1 MTRKLTLAFG
11 FIALVPF
18 AQVQGK
24 DQRQTKTFTYRDTP
38 QGELELIVH
47 YPPGW
52 KATDERPAIVFFFG
66 GGWTNGTVKQF
77 ASQADYLASR
87 GMVAVRADYRVKS
100 RHGIS
105 PKECV
110 DDTQNAVRWLR
121 AHAAD
126 LGIASNRIV
135 ASGGSAGGH
144 LAACTAL
151 PPVEAVESQASAVS
165 SKPNALVLFNP
176 ALKFAGVE
184 RLMARIGDDESLG
197 KQISPTLH
205 LSEKTPP
212 ALILFGTADA
222 LIVQGEEYVQRANE
236 VGARAEMFEAEDMP
250 HGFFNRS
257 PWLELTTYRMDEFLE
272 SLGYLEGRP
281 TIEKPAD

>member
-1 MTRKLTLAFG
+1 MTRRMALIAVFVLSLVIKLHGAE
-11 FIALVPF
+11 A
-18 AQVQGK
+18 A
-24 DQRQTKTFTYRDTP
+24 DTKTFTYRDTP

-52 KATDERPAIVFFFG
+52 KASDQRPAIVFFFG

-77 ASQADYLASR
+77 ESQADYLASR
-87 GMVAVRADYRVKS
+87 GMVAARADYRVKS
-100 RHGIS
+100 RHGIT

-110 DDTQNAVRWLR
+110 DDAQNAVRWLR
-121 AHAAD
+121 AHAGE
-126 LGIASNRIV
+126 LGIDPNRIV

-151 PPVEAVESQASAVS
+151 PPVETAPADTTAIS

-184 RLMARIGDDESLG
+184 RLMRRIENDESLG

-205 LSEKTPP
+205 LSETTPP

-222 LIVQGEEYVQRANE
+222 LIVQGEEYIQRANE
-236 VGARAEMFEAEDMP
+236 VGARAEMYEAEGKP

-257 PWLELTTYRMDEFLE
+257 PWLERTTYRMDEFLE
-272 SLGYLEGRP
+272 SLGYLDGPP

>member
-1 MTRKLTLAFG
+1 MTRKLALAFA
-11 FIALVPF
+11 IVLLVPLSLVHG
-18 AQVQGK
+18 AEQAE
-24 DQRQTKTFTYRDTP
+24 TKTFTYRDTP
-38 QGELELIVH
+38 QGKLDLIVH
-47 YPPGW
+47 YPPDW
-52 KATDERPAIVFFFG
+52 NATDERPAIVFFFG

-87 GMVAVRADYRVKS
+87 GMVAARADYRVKS
-100 RHGIS
+100 RHGIT

-110 DDTQNAVRWLR
+110 DDAQNAVRWLR
-121 AHAAD
+121 AHAGE
-126 LGIASNRIV
+126 LGIDPNRIV

-151 PPVEAVESQASAVS
+151 PPIEAVESEAAAIS
-165 SKPNALVLFNP
+165 SKPNALVLYNP
-176 ALKFAGVE
+176 ALKFSGVE
-184 RLMARIGDDESLG
+184 RLMTRIDNDESLG

-257 PWLELTTYRMDEFLE
+257 PWLERTTYHVDEFLE
-272 SLGYLEGRP
+272 SLGYLEGPP